1 VLHLSEPAYQL
12 ILAHVLDG
20 APFEAC
26 GLIVGPTADEAQ
38 TFVATDNDA
47 KSTRVYT
54 IPPKQYLRA
63 ERAADDAG
71 QVIIGVVHSHTHT
84 DAYPSPTDV
93 AMAPDPAW
101 HYIIV
106 SLRDIS
112 PVLRS
117 YRIVDGNI
125 SEEPVLLTGSN

>member
-1 VLHLSEPAYQL
+1 MLQLSEQAYRS
-12 ILAHVLDG
+12 ILAHVYDG

-26 GLIVGPTADEAQ
+26 GLIVGHQADQAEL
-38 TFVATDNDA
+38 FVPTDNDA

-54 IPPKQYLRA
+54 IPPKQHLRA
-63 ERAADDAG
+63 ERDADDAG
-71 QVIIGVVHSHTHT
+71 MIVTGVVHSHTHT

-101 HYIIV
+101 HYVIV
-106 SLRDIS
+106 SLRDIA

-117 YRIVDGNI
+117 YLIVDGNI
-125 SEEPVLLTGSN
+125 TEEPVILTGTK